1 VVDPATVLSTHLSET
16 LKSNVAEILS
26 YGDVKKLLADL
37 PSDQS
42 KLVDDIVPGQITI
55 SGIQRVLQGLLNE
68 RVSIR
73 DLSTIL
79 EGLAEAVGH
88 SRSTQMLT
96 EHVRARLAR
105 QICAAH
111 VSPQGYLPLI
121 TLSPA
126 WEQAFL
132 EALVGDGEDKRLA
145 MAPSKLQEFVILV
158 RDAFEDAARKGELP
172 VLMTSPM
179 ARPYVRSIVERFRA
193 HTTVMSQAE
202 VHPRVRLKTVA
213 SI

>member
-1 VVDPATVLSTHLSET
+1 M
-16 LKSNVAEILS
+16 
-26 YGDVKKLLADL
+26 
-37 PSDQS
+37 
-42 KLVDDIVPGQITI
+42 
-55 SGIQRVLQGLLNE
+55 
-68 RVSIR
+68 
-73 DLSTIL
+73 

-105 QICAAH
+105 QICAVH
-111 VSPQGYLPLI
+111 VGPGGYLPLI

-126 WEQAFL
+126 WEQAFI
-132 EALVGDGEDKRLA
+132 EALVGDGEEKRLA
-145 MAPSKLQEFVILV
+145 MAPSKLQEFVMLV
-158 RDAFEDAARKGELP
+158 RDAFEDAARRGELP

-179 ARPYVRSIVERFRA
+179 IRPYVRSIVERFRA

-202 VHPRVRLKTVA
+202 VHPRVRLKTVS